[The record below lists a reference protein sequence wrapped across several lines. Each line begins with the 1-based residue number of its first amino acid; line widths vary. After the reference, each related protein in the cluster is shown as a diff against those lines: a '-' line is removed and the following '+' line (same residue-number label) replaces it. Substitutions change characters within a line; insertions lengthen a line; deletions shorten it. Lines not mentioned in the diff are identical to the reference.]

1 MKFTPK
7 TLDAY
12 KLMHE
17 GILSLARAERNGI
30 YCDVDYCKG
39 MIKHLDRQMSR
50 MESKLKDSEFIT
62 KWRQQYGQ
70 KFNMGSNTQLA
81 DMLYNV
87 MGLEPTAYTAKGNP
101 STDADAL
108 SSIDIPEIQDMLRIK
123 ELEKAKTTY
132 LEGFLREQ
140 VDGVIHTNFNLHLA
154 RSYRPST
161 DSPNLANVPVRNP
174 EIKQIVRNAIKARP
188 GHKLVCADFKG
199 IEVGVGCPYH
209 QDKNMITY
217 VSDKSTDMHRDA
229 AKDCF
234 IISPEMWSGIVA
246 EDKKNKTTY
255 AKDIRQEAKG
265 DFVFSQF
272 YGDWYKSCAGSMWQ
286 ASFALMVSA
295 EQTLNQH
302 LHKQGIKNLE
312 KFEQHIQK
320 CENILWNER
329 HPDYTKWKKNW
340 LITYEKN
347 GYFDTLT
354 GFRCSGVMDRKRV
367 CNYPIQGS
375 AFHIMLQCIIWLDE
389 IMLKEGW
396 DSRIC
401 NQIYD
406 DIMVDC
412 HPDEEQLVK
421 DTMNHLMTTR
431 IKEHWQWINVPLEVE
446 FEQTGIDQ
454 SWYHKH

>member
-30 YCDVDYCKG
+30 CCDVDYCKG
-39 MIKHLDRQMSR
+39 MIKHLDRQIAR

-62 KWRQQYGQ
+62 KWRRQYGQ

-87 MGLEPTAYTAKGNP
+87 MGIEPTAYTVKDNP

-140 VDGVIHTNFNLHLA
+140 VDGIIHTNFNLHLA

-161 DSPNLANVPVRNP
+161 DSPNLANVPSRNP

-199 IEVGVGCPYH
+199 IEVG
-209 QDKNMITY
+209 ISATY
-217 VSDKSTDMHRDA
+217 NHDPALIKYVNDKSLDMHRDMA
-229 AKDCF
+229 MMLYMLEKAQITKQ
-234 IISPEMWSGIVA
+234 IRHSG
-246 EDKKNKTTY
+246 KN
-255 AKDIRQEAKG
+255 E
-265 DFVFSQF
+265 FVFPQF
-272 YGDWYKSCAGSMWQ
+272 YGDWWKSCASSLW
-286 ASFALMVSA
+286 ASAHSHTLSDGTPLMKHLTMKKIKTL
-295 EQTLNQH
+295 EQF
-302 LHKQGIKNLE
+302 E
-312 KFEQHIQK
+312 KHVEKVEKWFWEDNFHV
-320 CENILWNER
+320 
-329 HPDYTKWKKNW
+329 YTKWKKSW
-340 LITYEKN
+340 LTEYEKN

-354 GFRCSGVMDRKRV
+354 GFRCSGVMDRKQV
-367 CNYPIQGS
+367 CNYPVQGS

-389 IMLKEGW
+389 IMLRDGW

-406 DIMVDC
+406 DLMIDC

-421 DTMNHLMTTR
+421 DTMNYLMTTR
-431 IKEHWQWINVPLEVE
+431 VKEHWQWINVPLEVE
-446 FEQTGIDQ
+446 FEQTEVDQ